1 MHIYSEVYVGKAV
14 LVRALG
20 SCSGGVA
27 SGLAGVPRASGPAV
41 VALGAP
47 CDKKGTVK
55 YIQEKEKVYGGEGGE
70 VKEGLI
76 GTLLPF

>member
-1 MHIYSEVYVGKAV
+1 MCDYDYDDN
-14 LVRALG
+14 
-20 SCSGGVA
+20 
-27 SGLAGVPRASGPAV
+27 P
-41 VALGAP
+41 AP
-47 CDKKGTVK
+47 CDKKGTIK